1 MKPQE
6 LEMVDR
12 YLAEKLTEQESE
24 EFEHRLQSDDK
35 FRGQFEQV
43 KLIITGIQCSA
54 RMDELA
60 KIKRI
65 ENTLPKIVKK
75 DKPKIIKLFIEY
87 GSYAA
92 AACLL
97 IFIVYALFHFTGHG
111 KHENNKKLFTVYFEP
126 YPNIV
131 YPTTR
136 FDNDSVTKVQ
146 KAFAEYDQR
155 NYPKAI
161 TLFKAL
167 PGFNKDQ
174 TISFYLAIS
183 YLSIHDGKN
192 AEQLL
197 LQLLNKNQ
205 AINDKVQWYLGLCY
219 LENNKIGLAT
229 EQFRNLAGTENNYT
243 QNAIKILKKIK

>member
-1 MKPQE
+1 MKAQE

-167 PGFNKDQ
+167 
-174 TISFYLAIS
+174 
-183 YLSIHDGKN
+183 
-192 AEQLL
+192 
-197 LQLLNKNQ
+197 
-205 AINDKVQWYLGLCY
+205 
-219 LENNKIGLAT
+219 
-229 EQFRNLAGTENNYT
+229 
-243 QNAIKILKKIK
+243 